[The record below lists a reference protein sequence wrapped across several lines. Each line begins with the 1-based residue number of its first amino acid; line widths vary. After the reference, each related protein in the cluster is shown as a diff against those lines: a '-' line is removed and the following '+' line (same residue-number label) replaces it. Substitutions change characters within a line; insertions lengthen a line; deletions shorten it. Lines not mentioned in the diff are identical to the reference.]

1 MVLRLDFRRAVWS
14 VPAFLL
20 NILFLGT
27 SHVLSRFPIQYWALY
42 VYITVNL
49 SLPFNGD
56 VQAFYDMASSV
67 LAILMIS
74 LSLLAFR
81 RQGLRV
87 AIVRTLQICSVSFL
101 PLGIEIFFF
110 DHSEWNLHVTEF
122 QASYNLVPW
131 FTNADLF
138 FTMLLLFGTTALLNA
153 RVTRSVLP
161 SSESSR
167 CEEM

>member
-1 MVLRLDFRRAVWS
+1 MEFHRAAWF

-56 VQAFYDMASSV
+56 IQAFYDAASSL
-67 LAILMIS
+67 LATLMIS

-81 RQGLRV
+81 RQGIRG
-87 AIVRTLQICSVSFL
+87 AILHTLQICSLTFL

-110 DHSEWNLHVTEF
+110 DHPEWNLHVTEL
-122 QASYNLVPW
+122 QVSYNLVPW